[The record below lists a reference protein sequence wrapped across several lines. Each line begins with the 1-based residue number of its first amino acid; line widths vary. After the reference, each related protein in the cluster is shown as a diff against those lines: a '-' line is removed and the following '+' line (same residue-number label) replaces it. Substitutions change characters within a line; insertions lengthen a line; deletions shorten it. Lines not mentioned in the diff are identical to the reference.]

1 MFRHRTKAAIQEIF
15 RAFRHVRNHLE
26 QHDGFIKMVQIIGG
40 QTGARIDVGSPQL
53 GSPRLLIRARLGRHR
68 AIGSHGLGSR

>member
-1 MFRHRTKAAIQEIF
+1 MFAIGQRLPCQEIF

-40 QTGARIDVGSPQL
+40 EAGARIDVGSPQL
-53 GSPRLLIRARLGRHR
+53 GSPRLLIRARLVRHR